1 MGTIRRINKITIQK
15 EGGDTLFGE
24 GQDGAV
30 TITNGVTTYLVR
42 DMYYS
47 SLTVDS
53 GGILFTN
60 GFRVFV
66 NGTLTNNGTIGMPSG
81 LAATVSDG
89 SGTLAGRTTTTT
101 PTNSWGNSNSTIAP
115 TAVYDF
121 DVSLNG
127 FTITSGGTISKITGG
142 KRGTTGSSGSVT
154 SAGVGSY
161 PPASTGQ
168 AGGAGN
174 PATAGTGGI
183 GGDGGGLVVIF
194 AKTIAGSGTIVSQG
208 RNGLSGNASTNGNPA
223 PTIPAGH
230 NSGNYPH
237 PGNGTR
243 VSPSNATAHPA
254 SHNAGAH
261 PHPAG
266 STPHPAGST
275 GTAPHTGNPH
285 PSGHN
290 SGDFHHPA
298 NSIVAYAPHNSSA
311 HPSGH
316 NSGHGYH
323 HHPAGSTHGSHP
335 ANGHRGFTNHNGNAN
350 PSKNHNAGHGFHPHP
365 SGQPHAAHP
374 AGGPHTVRSHHNG
387 SFHPS
392 GHNSGNHHHPAGS
405 FHRGNVALG
414 NHQATAHP
422 SGHNA
427 GAHPHPAGSTPHPA
441 GSTGTAPHTGNPHP
455 SGHNS
460 GTHPHPAAVISVTTA
475 PYITSNLGPVPS
487 HNATS
492 TPSYPG
498 GAGGTANPGATGDSG
513 ETGGIIVVA
522 RNAGNAAA
530 QLGHSNFSKVI
541 DI

>member
-1 MGTIRRINKITIQK
+1 MGTIRRINKIPIQK

-24 GQDGAV
+24 GQDGSV

-89 SGTLAGRTTTTT
+89 SATLAGRTTTTT
-101 PTNSWGNSNSTIAP
+101 PTNSWGNSNSTIAS
-115 TAVYDF
+115 TAVHDF
-121 DVSLNG
+121 DISLNG

-142 KRGTTGSSGSVT
+142 KRGATGSSGNVVA
-154 SAGVGSY
+154 AGLATY
-161 PPASTGQ
+161 PLANVGQ

-208 RNGLSGNASTNGNPA
+208 RSGLSGNASTNGNPA

-254 SHNAGAH
+254 SHNAG
-261 PHPAG
+261 
-266 STPHPAGST
+266 
-275 GTAPHTGNPH
+275 
-285 PSGHN
+285 
-290 SGDFHHPA
+290 
-298 NSIVAYAPHNSSA
+298 V
-311 HPSGH
+311 
-316 NSGHGYH
+316 
-323 HHPAGSTHGSHP
+323 
-335 ANGHRGFTNHNGNAN
+335 
-350 PSKNHNAGHGFHPHP
+350 HPHP
-365 SGQPHAAHP
+365 SGQPHASHP

-392 GHNSGNHHHPAGS
+392 GHNSGNHHHPANS
-405 FHRGNVALG
+405 HHRGNLALN
-414 NHQATAHP
+414 NHNAHSHP

-427 GAHPHPAGSTPHPA
+427 GHGFHPHPSGQPHASHPAGGPHTVRSHHNGSFHPSGHNSGNHHHPANSHHRGNLALNNHNAHSHPSGHNAGHGFHHHPAGSTPHPA

-460 GTHPHPAAVISVTTA
+460 GTHPHPASVINVSTA
-475 PYITSNLGPVPS
+475 PFITSNLGPAPA
-487 HNATS
+487 HNATP